1 MTKYVFLDEAGNFD
15 LGPSGSRWLM
25 VVAVG
30 LELVDARTAAIAR
43 LRYALN
49 DEGLDIP
56 GFHASANTPSTR
68 NRFAELV
75 QRHGSP
81 SCIYACAVDKHR
93 ITSDADPESIYQG
106 LVLGALRMAEADGH
120 IGAVY
125 ADSIPL
131 QRSRRAIHHAVSSAL
146 GRRRVRFHPSHAV
159 AELQIADYACWALWR
174 KITQQDERM
183 WRCLGQPK
191 VNITWL
197 SEK

>member
-25 VVAVG
+25 VVAVA
-30 LELVDARTAAIAR
+30 LELADARTAAIAR

-68 NRFAELV
+68 SRFADLV
-75 QRHGSP
+75 RRHGSP
-81 SCIYACAVDKHR
+81 ACIYACAVDKR
-93 ITSDADPESIYQG
+93 ALGGDADPESVYQR
-106 LVLGALRMAEADGH
+106 LVLGALRMAESDGH

-131 QRSRRAIHHAVSSAL
+131 QRSRRAIHQAVSSAL
-146 GRRRVRFHPSHAV
+146 GRRQVRFHPSHAV

-174 KITQQDERM
+174 KITQEDERM
-183 WRCLGQPK
+183 WQWLGRPS
-191 VNITWL
+191 VRITWL
-197 SEK
+197 GEK